1 MDNFGRNLWLNDLE
15 EAENYSDVDTLF
27 SQLETIKPP
36 ADMVER
42 VMNAVSR
49 LPLPVVVNDLAGD
62 EELPAAM

>member
-15 EAENYSDVDTLF
+15 ETENYSDVDALF

-62 EELPAAM
+62 EELPTAM

>member
-15 EAENYSDVDTLF
+15 ETENYSDVDALF

>member
-15 EAENYSDVDTLF
+15 EAENYSDVDALF

-49 LPLPVVVNDLAGD
+49 LPLPVAVNDLAGD

>member
-1 MDNFGRNLWLNDLE
+1 MDNFDINLRLNDLE
-15 EAENYSDVDTLF
+15 EADNYSDVDALF

-36 ADMVER
+36 AEMVER